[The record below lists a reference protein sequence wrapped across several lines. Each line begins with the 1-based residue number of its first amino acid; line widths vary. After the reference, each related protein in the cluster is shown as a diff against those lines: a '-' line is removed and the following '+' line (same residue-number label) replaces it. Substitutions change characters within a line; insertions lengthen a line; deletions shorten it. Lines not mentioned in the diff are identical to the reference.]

1 MATSNRAVGGA
12 SAIRG
17 SRKGKQNPYKT
28 KPDKNTSN
36 RAVGGAS
43 AIKGSRKGNQ
53 NLEKKTPNE
62 SSNRGEWGSGA
73 IRGEGGKGSGSVG
86 PYGKNKRNK
95 GAAPER
101 TGSNASKAKTGRGN
115 WI

>member
-53 NLEKKTPNE
+53 NLEKKNTE
-62 SSNRGEWGSGA
+62 
-73 IRGEGGKGSGSVG
+73 
-86 PYGKNKRNK
+86 
-95 GAAPER
+95 
-101 TGSNASKAKTGRGN
+101 
-115 WI
+115 

>member
-1 MATSNRAVGGA
+1 MNFTVPNSGGNVVSNNNDNNLNNGGL
-12 SAIRG
+12 
-17 SRKGKQNPYKT
+17 N
-28 KPDKNTSN
+28 
-36 RAVGGAS
+36 
-43 AIKGSRKGNQ
+43 KGNQ